1 MPPESPLTEHNSTDE
16 HSPLTDENIAIL
28 YQIVKSAE
36 QYPEVDTKPFRAIF
50 AAYENILPENGLDPD
65 HDQIYLRFLFRLGD
79 GREEGQSLYDRFEA
93 LLEELGVQLEFVP
106 DEEGIQDATTNITR
120 ELRTGYNGDAHFPSP
135 LKTQRRSRRASFASM
150 YDAADDGT
158 PQARS
163 RAESMSRLET
173 TEQTVLEDRPSTRAT
188 TRKTEKIISN
198 AASSRMAKAQARR
211 VRLTAEEFASDLK
224 YHQRR
229 HRSVSSQGDQQ
240 PQRHGAPTADEAENR
255 RRAPP
260 SVDEDVSLTNN
271 EPENLIGAPEASP
284 KERLYP
290 VAKSAHI
297 YNPSRTQ
304 LLRDADTF
312 YNYRI
317 HSVARDVVDKWCFA
331 ALQAKD
337 QHEHMDRLASA
348 RDKETLLRQA
358 FEHWRL
364 RLHAKKQAIATERYF
379 DHLERRTTR
388 ARELQLLS
396 KAFTHWA
403 QCAHDE
409 VLRTSDARER
419 ILGMKYFRAWRAITI
434 TNHVKTRQQGL
445 RKFFGIWKRCYVRS
459 LTDDI
464 KADLVYQECVSRRAY
479 WQWFWGFCERRAPE
493 WRVAR
498 LKRRHLFSLVA
509 AFRDYRRRDQQITLK
524 SNNLAQKRVLSPWLE
539 KARIILSSQR
549 EAIAFDQRKQIAHAL
564 QAWRLRRRHA
574 PLARQVSNMV
584 DWRVAG
590 VTFTTFVTR
599 FRFEKQA
606 EHVCRLRI
614 MRNALTQWNDRL
626 RCQTLAH
633 RIDGRYCLEVLYK
646 WVVAERYI
654 FLRRLSEERLKQRCL
669 DSLKNECLSRQS
681 NRAQSC
687 HVLQDAWAKVA
698 LQTHLFHWNS
708 RLNAQCQAEQIA
720 FEFHA
725 PKIVQEVVQL
735 WIRSFEHL
743 RKLDR
748 WAKDAN
754 FYFAC
759 KNLLK
764 RWQAATVE
772 SKKQKRRNA
781 YMQVRRRSKMSLAA
795 SVLQRWRLVSAQN
808 TDMQQQA
815 SLTYQNRLLGVSTKL
830 FDYWKGQSDLQLD
843 QNHEVV
849 QHYDRRLIER
859 QLYTWIG
866 KLEYQSRL
874 EKMADLNY
882 DMRVRNVAFGWLHK
896 LRIGLIELKG
906 REANAESLRKWYEKR
921 HLLKLLRRWQDKTS
935 RKLNRL
941 PQEKGISPE
950 TNRPRPRA
958 ADNDDDP
965 TKRAEDWTEF
975 DLGDW
980 VPALEAQSSI
990 TPLPGYLSTPSKR
1003 AARAKALV
1011 RVSTTPAGTPFESR
1025 LRSQLGTTPRM
1036 SRRTGVGRSIAAL
1049 KGSTFG
1055 AILEDSPRTPSAR
1068 RS

>member
-1 MPPESPLTEHNSTDE
+1 
-16 HSPLTDENIAIL
+16 
-28 YQIVKSAE
+28 
-36 QYPEVDTKPFRAIF
+36 
-50 AAYENILPENGLDPD
+50 
-65 HDQIYLRFLFRLGD
+65 
-79 GREEGQSLYDRFEA
+79 
-93 LLEELGVQLEFVP
+93 
-106 DEEGIQDATTNITR
+106 
-120 ELRTGYNGDAHFPSP
+120 
-135 LKTQRRSRRASFASM
+135 
-150 YDAADDGT
+150 
-158 PQARS
+158 
-163 RAESMSRLET
+163 
-173 TEQTVLEDRPSTRAT
+173 
-188 TRKTEKIISN
+188 
-198 AASSRMAKAQARR
+198 MAKAQARR
-211 VRLTAEEFASDLK
+211 GRLTAEEFASNLQ

-229 HRSVSSQGDQQ
+229 HKSVSSQGDQQ
-240 PQRHGAPTADEAENR
+240 PQGHGAPTADGAGNR

-260 SVDEDVSLTNN
+260 SVDEDVSFTTN
-271 EPENLIGAPEASP
+271 ELENLIEAPAASP

-290 VAKSAHI
+290 VAKSAQI

-312 YNYRI
+312 YSYRI
-317 HSVARDVVDKWCFA
+317 RSVARDVVDKWCFA

-337 QHEHMDRLASA
+337 EHEHMDRLASA

-358 FEHWRL
+358 FERWRL

-379 DHLERRTTR
+379 DHLELRTTR

-409 VLRTSDARER
+409 ALRTSDARER
-419 ILGMKYFRAWRAITI
+419 ILGMKYFGAWRAITI
-434 TNHVKTRQQGL
+434 ANQLKTRHQGL
-445 RKFFGIWKRCYVRS
+445 RKFFGIWKRHYVRS

-464 KADLVYQECVSRRAY
+464 KADLVNQESVSRRAY

-493 WRVAR
+493 WRAAR
-498 LKRRHLFSLVA
+498 LKRKYLFHLVA
-509 AFRDYRRRDQQITLK
+509 TFRDYRRRDQQITLQ
-524 SNNLAQKRVLSPWLE
+524 SNNLAQRRALSPWLE

-549 EAIAFDQRKQIAHAL
+549 EAIAFNRQKQTAHAL
-564 QAWRLRRRHA
+564 QTWRLRRRYA
-574 PLARQVSNMV
+574 PLARQVSNTV

-614 MRNALTQWNDRL
+614 MRIAFTQWNDRL
-626 RCQTLAH
+626 RCQTLAR
-633 RIDGRYCLEVLYK
+633 RIDDRYCLEMLYK

-654 FLRRLSEERLKQRCL
+654 FLKRLLEERLKQRCL
-669 DSLKNECLSRQS
+669 DGLKNECLSRQS
-681 NRAQSC
+681 HRAQSC
-687 HVLQDAWAKVA
+687 HVLRDAREKAN
-698 LQTHLFHWNS
+698 LQSHLFQWHS
-708 RLNAQCQAEQIA
+708 RLDAQRQAEHIA

-725 PKIVQEVVQL
+725 PKITQEVVQL
-735 WIRSFEHL
+735 WTRNFAHL
-743 RKLDR
+743 QKLDR
-748 WAKDAN
+748 WAKDAD

-781 YMQVRRRSKMSLAA
+781 YMQVRRRSKMSLAT

-815 SLTYQNRLLGVSTKL
+815 SLTYQNQLLGVGTKL
-830 FDYWKGQSDLQLD
+830 FDYWKGQSDLRLD
-843 QNHEVV
+843 QDHQAV
-849 QHYDRRLIER
+849 QHYNRRLVER
-859 QLYTWIG
+859 HLYTWIE
-866 KLEYQSRL
+866 KLEDESRL
-874 EKMADLNY
+874 EEMADLNY
-882 DMRVRNVAFGWLHK
+882 DMRIRNVAFGWLHK
-896 LRIGLIELKG
+896 LRIRLIELKG
-906 REANAESLRKWYEKR
+906 REANAENLRKWYEKR
-921 HLLKLLRRWQDKTS
+921 HSLNLLRRWQDKTS
-935 RKLNRL
+935 RKLNRP
-941 PQEKGISPE
+941 PQEIRVSPE
-950 TNRPRPRA
+950 TNRWRPRA

-965 TKRAEDWTEF
+965 TKRAGDWTEF

-980 VPALEAQSSI
+980 VPALEAQSST

-1011 RVSTTPAGTPFESR
+1011 KVSTTPAGTPFESR

-1036 SRRTGVGRSIAAL
+1036 SRRTGFGRSTTAL

-1055 AILEDSPRTPSAR
+1055 AILEDSPRTPSAGR
-1068 RS
+1068 L